1 MDPANPMNSVPNPQ
15 RFVHRSVAAVIV
27 CAALGCG
34 TAETTQVVN
43 IYSTRHYGAMEP
55 MYAAFTAETGIQVR
69 ISPGDLNALL
79 ERLKAEGDQT
89 VADAFFAVDAGGL
102 WRAAEEGLLQSVT
115 SPAIE
120 QNIPAD
126 LRDPQNRFFALSQR
140 VRSMAYVP
148 GRVDPAD
155 ISTYESLADSK
166 WRGRLCL
173 RPATN
178 VYTQSLI
185 ASLIVAHGE
194 ARTEEI
200 VRGWVAN
207 DPQYID
213 SDTRILQTVAAGG
226 CDVAIT
232 NHYYLG
238 RLLRDDPDFP
248 VRMLWA
254 NQDGRGVHRN
264 VSGIG
269 VTAAAAHPGNAVKLI
284 EWLSGHAGQAADDNG
299 LPGSNLEYPVNPEVS
314 PHSIIRDFG
323 EWKADP
329 MPLGEFGKYQADAVK
344 LLERAGHR

>member
-1 MDPANPMNSVPNPQ
+1 MTNLPKPQ
-15 RFVHRSVAAVIV
+15 IFMRRSVAALTV
-27 CAALGCG
+27 CAALGC
-34 TAETTQVVN
+34 ARADSTQVVN
-43 IYSTRHYGAMEP
+43 IYSARHYGAMEP
-55 MYAAFTAETGIQVR
+55 MYAGFTAETGIQVR
-69 ISPGDLNALL
+69 VSHGDLHSLL
-79 ERLKAEGDQT
+79 ERLKAEGEQT

-102 WRAAEEGLLQSVT
+102 WLAAEEGLLQSVT
-115 SPAIE
+115 SPVIE
-120 QNIPAD
+120 QNVPEG

-140 VRSMAYVP
+140 VRSIAYVP
-148 GRVDPAD
+148 GRVDPAE

-207 DPQYID
+207 DPEYID

-226 CDVAIT
+226 CDVGIT
-232 NHYYLG
+232 NHYYLA
-238 RLLRDDPDFP
+238 RLLRTDPDFP

-254 NQDGRGVHRN
+254 NQDGRGVHSN
-264 VSGIG
+264 GSGIG
-269 VTAAAAHPGNAVKLI
+269 VTAAAANPGNAIKLI
-284 EWLSGHAGQAADDNG
+284 EWLSGHAGQAADDSG
-299 LPGSNLEYPVNPEVS
+299 LPGSNLEFPVNPEVA
-314 PHSIIRDFG
+314 PHSILSDFG

-329 MPLGEFGKYQADAVK
+329 MPLGEFGKYQADAVG
-344 LLERAGHR
+344 LLQRAGHR

>member
-1 MDPANPMNSVPNPQ
+1 MTNLPKPQ
-15 RFVHRSVAAVIV
+15 IFMRRSVAALTV
-27 CAALGCG
+27 CAALGC
-34 TAETTQVVN
+34 TRADSTQVVN
-43 IYSTRHYGAMEP
+43 IYSARHYGAMEP
-55 MYAAFTAETGIQVR
+55 MYAGFTAETGIQVR
-69 ISPGDLNALL
+69 VSHGDLHSLL
-79 ERLKAEGDQT
+79 ERLKAEGEQT

-102 WRAAEEGLLQSVT
+102 WLAAEEGLLQSVT
-115 SPAIE
+115 SPVIE
-120 QNIPAD
+120 QNVPEG

-140 VRSMAYVP
+140 VRSIAYVP
-148 GRVDPAD
+148 GRVDPAE

-207 DPQYID
+207 DPEYID

-226 CDVAIT
+226 CDVGIT
-232 NHYYLG
+232 NHYYLA
-238 RLLRDDPDFP
+238 RLLRTDPDFP

-254 NQDGRGVHRN
+254 NQDGRGVHSN

-269 VTAAAAHPGNAVKLI
+269 VTAAAANPGNAIKLI
-284 EWLSGHAGQAADDNG
+284 EWLSGHAGQAADDSG
-299 LPGSNLEYPVNPEVS
+299 LPGSNLEFPVNPEVA
-314 PHSIIRDFG
+314 PHSILSDFG

-329 MPLGEFGKYQADAVK
+329 MPLGAFGKYQADAVR
-344 LLERAGHR
+344 LLQRAGHR

>member
-1 MDPANPMNSVPNPQ
+1 MKNIPNPLKLV
-15 RFVHRSVAAVIV
+15 RSSVAALSV
-27 CAALGCG
+27 CTALGC
-34 TAETTQVVN
+34 ARADSTQTVN
-43 IYSTRHYGAMEP
+43 VYSTRHYGAMET
-55 MYAAFTAETGIQVR
+55 MYAGFTAETGIQVR
-69 ISPGDLNALL
+69 ISQGDLHSLL
-79 ERLKAEGDQT
+79 ERLKAEGEQT

-102 WRAAEEGLLQSVT
+102 WLAAEEGLLQSLT
-115 SPAIE
+115 SPVIE
-120 QNIPAD
+120 QNIPED
-126 LRDPQNRFFALSQR
+126 LRDPHNRFFALSQR
-140 VRSMAYVP
+140 VRSIAYVP
-148 GRVDPAD
+148 GRVDPAE

-166 WRGRLCL
+166 WQGRLCL

-207 DPQYID
+207 DPEYID

-226 CDVAIT
+226 CDVGIT
-232 NHYYLG
+232 NHYYLA
-238 RLLRDDPDFP
+238 RLLRDDSDFP

-269 VTAAAAHPGNAVKLI
+269 VTAAAANPGNAIKLI
-284 EWLSGHAGQAADDNG
+284 EWLSGHSGQAADDNG
-299 LPGSNLEYPVNPEVS
+299 LPGSNLEFPVNPEVA
-314 PHSIIRDFG
+314 PHSIINDFG

-329 MPLGEFGKYQADAVK
+329 MPLGEFGKYQADAVR
-344 LLERAGHR
+344 LLQRAGHR